1 MKTKNAKESF
11 QESRLFMDTVVN
23 IKIVT
28 SRAKTEIKQS
38 MARAF
43 AAFYHV
49 ESVCS
54 RFNSHS
60 EISRLS
66 TQIGTPVPV
75 SSILFEAVRFAWEV
89 AAFTEGNFDPT
100 MGNTL
105 ELYGFNRDYL
115 TGYQSVSVPTTF
127 NANTPVSYLDIDL
140 NKEQQT
146 ILLRRPLILDLGA
159 IAKGLAVDLAVKE
172 LSHFEGFFIDAG
184 GDIFAGGLNEYEKS
198 WRVGIRHPS
207 KKEEIISSLKLTN
220 MAVCTS
226 GSYERISPIRKDAHH
241 LINPHSR
248 IPQSDSLSCTVI
260 APFTMMADAFS
271 TAAFILGAEKGIR
284 QLELVGLDG
293 ILITPTLE
301 MFMTKEMRRYLS

>member
-1 MKTKNAKESF
+1 
-11 QESRLFMDTVVN
+11 MDTVVS

-28 SRAKTEIKQS
+28 SQAKTEIEES

-54 RFNSHS
+54 RFNNQS

-75 SSILFEAVRFAWEV
+75 SSILFEAIRFAWEV
-89 AAFTEGNFDPT
+89 ADFTEGAFDPT

-105 ELYGFNRDYL
+105 GLYGFNRDYL
-115 TGYQSVSVPTTF
+115 TGYESVPTTSHP
-127 NANTPVSYLDIDL
+127 NAPVSYLEIDL
-140 NKEQQT
+140 NKEEQT
-146 ILLRRPLILDLGA
+146 ILLRKPLILDLGA

-172 LSHFEGFFIDAG
+172 LSQFEGFFIDAG
-184 GDIFAGGLNEYEKS
+184 GDIFAGGMNEYEEA
-198 WRVGIRHPS
+198 WRVGIRHPCA
-207 KKEEIISSLKLTN
+207 KEEIIRSLQLTDK
-220 MAVCTS
+220 AVCTS
-226 GSYERISPIRKDAHH
+226 GSYERVSPIRKGAHH
-241 LINPHSR
+241 LINPHSG
-248 IPQSDSLSCTVI
+248 IPQSDILSCTVI
-260 APFTMMADAFS
+260 APFTMLADAFS

-284 QLELVGLDG
+284 QLELAGLDG

-301 MFMTKEMRRYLS
+301 MPMTKDLRRYLV